1 MAANPS
7 RRELLADT
15 AIDVLATSGGHG
27 LSHRAVD
34 RAAGLPIGTTK
45 NYHPTR
51 DALLIAAAERVYQRY
66 LDDQAELAAVG
77 DPAGREQ
84 LAALLG
90 ELIRRGATTD
100 RARLLALLELHAEAT
115 RHPALQE
122 LLAAQTQVDFGMYE
136 RLLRAAGLPEG
147 QARARV
153 FARCMQSALVSL
165 LSHPKESLHAEGLDD
180 LEAFVRGVLDAVYP
194 A

>member
-1 MAANPS
+1 LAANPS

-34 RAAGLPIGTTK
+34 RTAGLPIGTTK

-77 DPAGREQ
+77 DPTGREQ

-122 LLAAQTQVDFGMYE
+122 LLASQTQVDFGMYE

-165 LSHPKESLHAEGLDD
+165 LSHPKESLHHEGLDD